1 MLKKIDQEYAKV
13 PCTRKVQI
21 FEPLSN
27 DEIFKIAAMTTHKKF
42 KKGQLIIHEGEQL
55 DSLFIINRGQIKLS
69 KLTTQ
74 GKQQILHILKNGECF
89 CELNILNPE
98 EESNFSAY
106 AMEETEICILT
117 KSDMDSI
124 MEKNPSIVLKLLKTV
139 SQRLMHAENLVHNL
153 AISDPEIRLSYAILE
168 LCEKYGETTDMGI
181 FIDLTLTRE
190 EIANYIGVTRE
201 TVSRKF
207 SKFEKMGLISSLA
220 NKKLIVKNK
229 VALQNIRNG

>member
-74 GKQQILHILKNGECF
+74 GKQQILHILKNGESF

-117 KSDMDSI
+117 KSKMDSI
-124 MEKNPSIVLKLLKTV
+124 MQKNPSIVLKLLKTV

-190 EIANYIGVTRE
+190 EVANYIGVTRE
-201 TVSRKF
+201 TVSRKI
-207 SKFEKMGLISSLA
+207 SKFEKMGLITSVA

-229 VALQNIRNG
+229 VALQKIRNG